1 MVILTVIFPFRDSS
15 RKSNKFDRF
24 FSSVPIL
31 ENEFFF
37 PHRFDQI
44 LRLRLKVIKTFY
56 SSPSTHTI
64 GLQIISLRSSI
75 LLT

>member
-1 MVILTVIFPFRDSS
+1 MVILTVFFVI

-24 FSSVPIL
+24 FPIL

-37 PHRFDQI
+37 SINSTKLYDYV
-44 LRLRLKVIKTFY
+44 KVIKTFY

-64 GLQIISLRSSI
+64 GVRIIGFRSSI